1 MDEAYEQIHQLRALA
16 MRVAALEDNVAYL
29 EQWCEEQQD
38 TLDRTA
44 GPVGYDYEA
53 GGEIT
58 LPARA
63 PLRIVDLR
71 DCDGTAGDEDDDAD
85 AIVAFVETDHDRRV
99 DQIRVRLNGIRT
111 RLAASL
117 APASEAPAARP
128 RRPAAPRTKA
138 GQNVSA
144 KPAGRTAP

>member
-1 MDEAYEQIHQLRALA
+1 MDEAYEQNHQLRALA

-29 EQWCEEQQD
+29 EHWCEEQQD

-44 GPVGYDYEA
+44 GPIGYDYET

-63 PLRIVDLR
+63 LLRIVDLR
-71 DCDGTAGDEDDDAD
+71 DSDGTAGGDDDDTD
-85 AIVAFVETDHDRRV
+85 AIVAFVETDHERRV
-99 DQIRVRLNGIRT
+99 HQIRVRLNGIRT

-117 APASEAPAARP
+117 APGPEAPAERP
-128 RRPAAPRTKA
+128 RRSPAPRTKA

>member
-1 MDEAYEQIHQLRALA
+1 MDEAYEQNHQLRALA

-38 TLDRTA
+38 TLDRAA
-44 GPVGYDYEA
+44 GPIGYDYES
-53 GGEIT
+53 GGEIG
-58 LPARA
+58 LPPRA
-63 PLRIVDLR
+63 LLRIVDLR
-71 DCDGTAGDEDDDAD
+71 DSGGAAADNDDDAE
-85 AIVAFVETDHDRRV
+85 AIVAFVDTDHERRV
-99 DQIRVRLNGIRT
+99 HQIRVRLHGIRS

-117 APASEAPAARP
+117 APAPEAPAERP
-128 RRPAAPRTKA
+128 RRPGAPRTKA